1 MQLSETTKIKE
12 IKQTNQTAL
21 TFCVILQTN
30 KKPQ

>member
-21 TFCVILQTN
+21 IFCVILQTN